1 MEIKLVDVKKEIENL
16 PSDIFGI
23 NEKIKV
29 KNIKFLKTNRKNLN
43 IYFKIS
49 KKEFIFRINIKG
61 LNNNSYKKSKKEYN
75 KLKIVEKYNLSDTKK
90 IYFSKK
96 GKFCPYSYIIITYI
110 KGKNIVLNK
119 KNISIIAKKLAKS
132 NNVKLSFLEK
142 IKIDKQN
149 YNKLMSEFKIKEAYI
164 SHRYLEIS
172 KIYKKIRKNI
182 ERNKPN
188 DINKDNYLT
197 HGDLNSKNIIENKHK
212 INFIDWEYLK
222 IGNPILDIAKLSH
235 SNKFKSFEKLFL
247 KEYIKNFK
255 KIKNV
260 SKKYFFFKDLQVY
273 FWLVTSSEY
282 YFHLIFEETKYN
294 LYDRKKIIK
303 DILKNYKYLYDKGY
317 TDKKIEHFRKILKI

>member
-1 MEIKLVDVKKEIENL
+1 MEIKLVDVKKKIENL

-23 NEKIKV
+23 NEKIQV
-29 KNIKFLKTNRKNLN
+29 KNIKFLKINRKNIN
-43 IYFKIS
+43 IYFKIN
-49 KKEFIFRINIKG
+49 KKEYIFRINIKG
-61 LNNNSYKKSKKEYN
+61 LNNDSYKKSKKEYN

-96 GKFCPYSYIIITYI
+96 GKFCPYSYIIITYV
-110 KGKNIVLNK
+110 KGKNIILNK
-119 KNISIIAKKLAKS
+119 KNIPIIAKKLAKS
-132 NNVKLSFLEK
+132 NNTKLSFLEK
-142 IKIDKQN
+142 INIDKQN
-149 YNKLMSEFKIKEAYI
+149 YNKLISEFKIKETYI
-164 SHRYLEIS
+164 SHRCLDVS
-172 KIYKKIRKNI
+172 KMYKKIRKNI
-182 ERNKPN
+182 EVNKPN
-188 DINKDNYLT
+188 GINKDNYLT
-197 HGDLNSKNIIENKHK
+197 HGDLNSKNIIENNKK

-222 IGNPILDIAKLSH
+222 VGNPILDIAKLSH
-235 SNKFKSFEKLFL
+235 SNKFKTYEKLFL

-282 YFHLIFEETKYN
+282 YLHLIFEETKYN